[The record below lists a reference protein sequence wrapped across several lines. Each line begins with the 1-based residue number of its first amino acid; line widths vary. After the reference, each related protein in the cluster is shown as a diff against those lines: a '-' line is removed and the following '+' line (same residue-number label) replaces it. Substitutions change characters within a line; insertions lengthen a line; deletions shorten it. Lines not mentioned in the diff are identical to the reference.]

1 MKQVFY
7 SFALALAFL
16 LMISPLVAPR
26 LGPAGENW
34 GWGWGFLGGAFFFYL
49 LSQAWFVTS

>member
-7 SFALALAFL
+7 IVALVLAFL

-34 GWGWGFLGGAFFFYL
+34 GWGWGFLGGTLFFWL
-49 LSQAWFVTS
+49 LSQAWFVA